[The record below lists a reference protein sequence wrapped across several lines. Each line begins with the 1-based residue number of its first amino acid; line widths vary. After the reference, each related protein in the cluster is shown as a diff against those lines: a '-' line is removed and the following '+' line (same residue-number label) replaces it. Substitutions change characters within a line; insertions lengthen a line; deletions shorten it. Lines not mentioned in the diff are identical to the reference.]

1 MFLYIYRSIPKAELL
16 FVIITVAVVLR
27 FLPSLIKEIRSVTHD
42 VRGRN
47 PHARFLTAVPIMVSV
62 AHLLGTFGACFG
74 IGLGAFLFWNMRRG
88 YLSRLLWSGFALN
101 FVAVLVMEL
110 SYALVNHSY

>member
-1 MFLYIYRSIPKAELL
+1 MFLYIYRSIPKAQLL

-27 FLPSLIKEIRSVTHD
+27 RLATQINKIRVLTND

-110 SYALVNHSY
+110 SYALVKYSY